1 MKRRSQ
7 IQRDIAARIGSLPE
21 MADVLFCIDREDP
34 FEVDHLPAVNLTRVS
49 DELREVVGDPSG
61 GAASLSR
68 RLTLSLDL
76 YAEGESRFGML
87 DRVEE
92 AILRC
97 LLTLDPIRTLQ
108 ADRVSVGASEF
119 EQESFLSPVCATRIP
134 ITIDYTINF

>member
-49 DELREVVGDPSG
+49 DELLEVVGDPSG

-76 YAEGESRFGML
+76 YAEGESRFGLL
-87 DRVEE
+87 DNVEE
-92 AILRC
+92 AVIRC
-97 LLTLDPIRTLQ
+97 LLTLDPVRALQ
-108 ADRVSVGASEF
+108 ADRVSVGGADF
-119 EQESFLSPVCATRIP
+119 DQETLLSVVCATRFP

>member
-7 IQRDIAARIGSLPE
+7 MQGELAARIVSLPE
-21 MADVLFCIDREDP
+21 MAGVLFCVDREDP
-34 FEVDHLPAVNLTRVS
+34 FEEDHLPAVNLTRVS
-49 DELREVVGDPSG
+49 DELQEVVGDPSG

-76 YAEGESRFGML
+76 YAEGESRFGLL
-87 DRVEE
+87 DNVEE

-97 LLTLDPIRTLQ
+97 LLTLDPVPALR
-108 ADRVSVGASEF
+108 ADRIRVGVSEF